1 MSNSPHIRLTQVSHS
16 YPTGIG
22 VLNVLSDIELSVPQ
36 GSFLSV
42 IGPSGCGK
50 TTLLKLMGGLLSPVS
65 GEVSIG
71 DNRPKFMQERKRI
84 GFVFQDSSLLPW
96 RSVERNITLPLEI
109 NGRGT
114 HEDSSRDLIRS
125 VGLEEFRDTYPHQLS
140 GGMRQRVALARA
152 LATNP
157 EVLLLDEPLGS
168 LDEVTRTIM
177 RYEVLRIWSDTSQ
190 TTVMVTHSIPEAIIM
205 SDVVVTLSSRPG
217 RVIGSVP
224 IDLPRPRTDDME
236 DSSVFLKS
244 ASEIRQML
252 FGTGLRGKDV

>member
-1 MSNSPHIRLTQVSHS
+1 MV
-16 YPTGIG
+16 
-22 VLNVLSDIELSVPQ
+22 NVLSDIDLSVPK

-42 IGPSGCGK
+42 ICPSGCGK

-96 RSVERNITLPLEI
+96 RSVARNIMLPLEI
-109 NGRGT
+109 NHLGAQET
-114 HEDSSRDLIRS
+114 SSRDLLRS
-125 VGLEEFRDTYPHQLS
+125 VGLEEFRDAYPHQLS

-168 LDEVTRTIM
+168 LDEMTRTIM
-177 RYEVLRIWSDTSQ
+177 R
-190 TTVMVTHSIPEAIIM
+190 
-205 SDVVVTLSSRPG
+205 LSL
-217 RVIGSVP
+217 IH
-224 IDLPRPRTDDME
+224 I
-236 DSSVFLKS
+236 
-244 ASEIRQML
+244 
-252 FGTGLRGKDV
+252 